1 MLLSKTNI
9 LQVTTRR
16 TQDITSDVFGGD
28 LRIQEITRAEYR
40 AVYQAADI
48 GNDKVSL
55 DKLHAG
61 FFALMVID
69 PQTGAPMFTEAEIM
83 AFPERNALWNEIVRI
98 QKAGL
103 DLSETGGDFLP
114 APSSD

>member
-1 MLLSKTNI
+1 
-9 LQVTTRR
+9 
-16 TQDITSDVFGGD
+16 
-28 LRIQEITRAEYR
+28 
-40 AVYQAADI
+40 
-48 GNDKVSL
+48 
-55 DKLHAG
+55 
-61 FFALMVID
+61 
-69 PQTGAPMFTEAEIM
+69 MFTEAEIM